1 MANSPVQIVLNT
13 NDFIE
18 ALDNNGGGSPKDF
31 FDGNDSDFVEHRD
44 NLQKQLGDIKSMQ
57 LVSSF
62 TKVSYAKVTLKQ
74 AALAKS
80 HRPTSQI
87 FKREIAPVVG
97 AGDLGEL
104 FVELTPESIDL
115 INGKMSRAETKV
127 AYKEKDGKS
136 EPKPSRI
143 RSEVGAIEDIVAYT
157 ASDKRKFSVKEAVE
171 WLSNA
176 QTGGSYMVELFEAP
190 PARKD
195 WDLLSENKFDLFKSF
210 VDGLENVGNGLFAS
224 RVITGAGTAVI
235 FGLKLEKSSA
245 SPIIQLFPVSSSV
258 VKSKFG
264 ERHPIDL
271 DVKKHSKLLDFLGKH
286 PLVKKISLPPIIT
299 KSDSVSSTKRG
310 KTFTVPSLK
319 NGASYPKLCVVD
331 GGVSDI
337 YGDWIEDRWG
347 LISNSDKDE
356 NHGTFIAG
364 LAIAGQALNG
374 DDVCREVD
382 GCKIIDL
389 DILPLGHKFDTYF
402 PKPFQFFSELESA
415 VQELKAKTN
424 VRIFNFSM
432 NIEEHAS
439 TTGYSPFAQ
448 LLDKIAEENDVVF
461 VISAGNT
468 KPVDMRREWP
478 EDIVEALKVL
488 ASSRNDTIKKP
499 AESCRNVSVSAL
511 NPPHIDGLI
520 PYALSN
526 YSCRGPGLRVG
537 LKPDFAHVG
546 GSGTSHPT
554 FGHGL
559 LSLDTKGKIIDG
571 CGTSYAAPNVAKT
584 LASLDHLIE
593 GSVSRETLIAL
604 GIHHAVLPDSLNDK
618 NLRNVT
624 KHLVG
629 FGMPKGSEEI
639 LNGAPSA
646 ITLVFANRA
655 ISGHKLSFKF
665 SWPPSLVRDGK
676 CFGHAKLTIVSTPR
690 FDYRYGA
697 EFVRINIDAALRQQQ
712 KNGKYLGRLSAI
724 YTPDDGEG
732 SLFEKD
738 QIEHSFKWSPVKVY
752 EKIFPRGVGP
762 TTQWSLDVEYL
773 ARDGVA
779 IPREGVPFT
788 AILTISDPNNEEP
801 VFNDMRQMLQ
811 SLGVQAVDIKTAAR
825 VVPRV

>member
-18 ALDNNGGGSPKDF
+18 ALDNKGGGPSKDF
-31 FDGNDSDFVEHRD
+31 FAGNDSDFVEHRD
-44 NLQKQLGDIKSMQ
+44 NLQKQLSEIRSMQ
-57 LVSSF
+57 LVNSF
-62 TKVSYAKVTLKQ
+62 AKISYAKVTLKQ

-80 HRPTSQI
+80 HRPTSQV
-87 FKREIAPVVG
+87 FKRDIAPVVG

-104 FVELTPESIDL
+104 FVELTPESINE
-115 INGKMSRAETKV
+115 INKKVGQAETETR
-127 AYKEKDGKS
+127 YKEKNGKS
-136 EPKPSRI
+136 EPNPTRL
-143 RSEVGAIEDIVAYT
+143 RSEVGAIQDIVPYT

-171 WLSNA
+171 WFSNP

-190 PARKD
+190 SARQD
-195 WDLLSENKFDLFKSF
+195 WDLLSQYKFDLFKSF
-210 VDGLENVGNGLFAS
+210 FDGLENIGNGLFAS
-224 RVITGAGTAVI
+224 RVTTGIGSAII
-235 FGLKLEKSSA
+235 FGIKLEKSTSA
-245 SPIIQLFPVSSSV
+245 PIIQLFPLSSSGN
-258 VKSKFG
+258 KPG
-264 ERHPIDL
+264 EKRALDL
-271 DVKKHSKLLDFLGKH
+271 DTKKHSELLDFLGKH
-286 PLVKKISLPPIIT
+286 PLVKKITLPPIILQ
-299 KSDSVSSTKRG
+299 STPAGTIKRG
-310 KTFTVPSLK
+310 KTFAMPSVK
-319 NGASYPKLCVVD
+319 KGTSYPKVCVVD

-347 LISNSDKDE
+347 LISPSDKDE

-364 LAIAGQALNG
+364 LAIIGQTLNG
-374 DDVCREVD
+374 NAICREID

-389 DILPLGHKFDTYF
+389 DILPLASRYDTYF

-415 VQELKAKTN
+415 VQELKARTG

-439 TTGYSPFAQ
+439 TTGYSLFAQ

-468 KPVDMRREWP
+468 RPVDMRREWP
-478 EDIVEALKVL
+478 DDTFEAVKIL
-488 ASSRNDTIKKP
+488 ASSRNDAIKKP

-511 NPPHIDGLI
+511 NPPNIDGI
-520 PYALSN
+520 VPYALSN

-537 LKPDFAHVG
+537 LKPDFAHIG
-546 GSGTSHPT
+546 GSGTVHPT
-554 FGHGL
+554 LGHGL
-559 LSLDTKGKIIDG
+559 LSLDVSGKIVDG

-584 LASLDHLIE
+584 LASLDHSIE

-604 GIHHAVLPDSLNDK
+604 GIHHAVLPESLNDK
-618 NLRNVT
+618 SLRNVT

-629 FGMPKGSEEI
+629 FGIPKGSEEI
-639 LNGAPSA
+639 LDGDPSV

-655 ISGHKLSFKF
+655 ISGHKMSFKF
-665 SWPPSLVRDGK
+665 SWPSSLVRDGK

-697 EFVRINIDAALRQQQ
+697 EFVRINIDGALRQMQ
-712 KNGKYLGRLSAI
+712 KNGNYLGRLSAI
-724 YTPDDGEG
+724 YTPDEGDG
-732 SLFEKD
+732 SLYEKD

-752 EKIFPRGVGP
+752 EKTFPRGVGP
-762 TTQWSLDVEYL
+762 TTEWSLDVEYL
-773 ARDGVA
+773 ARDGVT

-788 AILTISDPNNEEP
+788 AILTISDPNKEKP
-801 VFNDMRQMLQ
+801 VFNDVRQMLQ

>member
-18 ALDNNGGGSPKDF
+18 ALDNKGGGPSKDF
-31 FDGNDSDFVEHRD
+31 FAGNDSDFVEHRD
-44 NLQKQLGDIKSMQ
+44 NLQKQLIEIRSMQ
-57 LVSSF
+57 LVNSF
-62 TKVSYAKVTLKQ
+62 AKISYAKVTLKQ

-87 FKREIAPVVG
+87 FKRDIAPVVG

-104 FVELTPESIDL
+104 FVELTPESINE
-115 INGKMSRAETKV
+115 INKKVGLAETETR
-127 AYKEKDGKS
+127 YKEKNGKS
-136 EPKPSRI
+136 EPNPTRL
-143 RSEVGAIEDIVAYT
+143 RSEVGAIQDIIPYT

-171 WLSNA
+171 WFSNP

-190 PARKD
+190 PARQD
-195 WDLLSENKFDLFKSF
+195 WDLLSQYKFDLFKSF
-210 VDGLENVGNGLFAS
+210 LYGLESIGNGLFAS
-224 RVITGAGTAVI
+224 RVTTGIGSAII
-235 FGLKLEKSSA
+235 FGIKLEKSASA
-245 SPIIQLFPVSSSV
+245 PVIQLFPSSSSAN
-258 VKSKFG
+258 KQG
-264 ERHPIDL
+264 EKRIVDL
-271 DVKKHSKLLDFLGKH
+271 DTKKHSELLDFLGKH
-286 PLVKKISLPPIIT
+286 PLVRRITLPPIIMQ
-299 KSDSVSSTKRG
+299 SSPAGAIKRG
-310 KTFTVPSLK
+310 RTFTIPSIK
-319 NGASYPKLCVVD
+319 NNTSYPKVCVVD

-347 LISNSDKDE
+347 LISPSDKDE

-364 LAIAGQALNG
+364 LAIIGQTLNG
-374 DDVCREVD
+374 NAICREVD

-389 DILPLGHKFDTYF
+389 DILPLANRYDTYF
-402 PKPFQFFSELESA
+402 PKPFQFFTELESA
-415 VQELKAKTN
+415 VQELKARTG

-439 TTGYSPFAQ
+439 TTGYSLFAQ

-468 KPVDMRREWP
+468 RPGDMRREWP
-478 EDIVEALKVL
+478 DDAFEAVKIL
-488 ASSRNDTIKKP
+488 ASSRNDAIKKP

-511 NPPHIDGLI
+511 NPPNIDGI
-520 PYALSN
+520 VPYALSN

-537 LKPDFAHVG
+537 LKPDFAHIG
-546 GSGTSHPT
+546 GSGTIHPT
-554 FGHGL
+554 LGHGL
-559 LSLDTKGKIIDG
+559 LSLDVRGKIVDG

-584 LASLDHLIE
+584 LASLDHSIE

-604 GIHHAVLPDSLNDK
+604 GIHHAVLPESLNDK
-618 NLRNVT
+618 SLRNVT

-629 FGMPKGSEEI
+629 FGIPNGSEEI
-639 LNGAPSA
+639 LNGDPSA

-655 ISGHKLSFKF
+655 ISGHKMSFKF
-665 SWPPSLVRDGK
+665 SWPSSLVRDGK

-697 EFVRINIDAALRQQQ
+697 EFVRINIDAALRQMQ

-724 YTPDDGEG
+724 YTPDEGDG

-762 TTQWSLDVEYL
+762 TTEWSLDVEYL
-773 ARDGVA
+773 ARDGVT

-788 AILTISDPNNEEP
+788 AILTISDPNKEKP
-801 VFNDMRQMLQ
+801 VFNDVRQMLQ